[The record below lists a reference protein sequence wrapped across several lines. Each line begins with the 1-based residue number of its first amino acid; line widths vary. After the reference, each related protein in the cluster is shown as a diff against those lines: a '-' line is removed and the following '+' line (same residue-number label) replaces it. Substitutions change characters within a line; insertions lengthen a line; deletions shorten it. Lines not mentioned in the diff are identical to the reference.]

1 MPRLRPIRRNPRTGL
16 LPKGLKRRP
25 SNKTWRKGHHL
36 RSGKWIPGIWVF
48 RAGKAAKRIRAIA
61 APKRI
66 AKPRVRAPAKVSR
79 LLPTPVVK
87 RAIERPKRKVAPPRR
102 ITPATKPAVVP
113 SAKPRLR
120 LIRKPW
126 SSERKRRARLVA
138 GRTGAPVVQADALI
152 RRAKS
157 KDVAYDKVTWENL
170 QGKDLTFA
178 GRVRRLNK
186 MVGPTASKRQEAM
199 DLAARRADFR
209 EKQEMRRRERR
220 RKGEAR
226 PNTVHA
232 AMSRIEEEFRQ
243 RAEHMERALFQI

>member
-36 RSGKWIPGIWVF
+36 RSGTWVPGIWVF

-79 LLPTPVVK
+79 PLPTPVVK
-87 RAIERPKRKVAPPRR
+87 RAIERPKGKVAPPRR

-120 LIRKPW
+120 RIRKPW

-152 RRAKS
+152 RRVKS
-157 KDVAYDKVTWENL
+157 KGVAYDTVDWERL
-170 QGKDLTFA
+170 QGKDLTFD
-178 GRVRRLNK
+178 GRVRRLTK
-186 MVGPTASKRQEAM
+186 MVGRTPTKSEEARI
-199 DLAARRADFR
+199 LAADKAEFQEKRRLAKLYPKRRQPPPGR
-209 EKQEMRRRERR
+209 E
-220 RKGEAR
+220 EAAR
-226 PNTVHA
+226 
-232 AMSRIEEEFRQ
+232 SRIAEELRQ
-243 RAEHMERALFQI
+243 RAEHLERVLFQI